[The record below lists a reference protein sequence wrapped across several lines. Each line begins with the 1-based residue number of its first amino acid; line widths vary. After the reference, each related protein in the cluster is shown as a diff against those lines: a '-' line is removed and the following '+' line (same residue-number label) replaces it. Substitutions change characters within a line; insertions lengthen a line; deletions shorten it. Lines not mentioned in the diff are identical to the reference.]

1 MLKEILLKK
10 YDSLFKDIIN
20 EYTTI
25 LKKNDVY
32 DKHLKIIIHEI
43 KEIIRAFES
52 LLVNKKNTF
61 KSIFESDDESILCSI
76 DKELFGYLKGVF
88 ENVSMLLNDKQN

>member
-10 YDSLFKDIIN
+10 YDNLFKDIIN
-20 EYTTI
+20 EYSNI
-25 LKKNDVY
+25 LKRDNHY
-32 DKHLKIIIHEI
+32 DKHQKIIIHEI

-61 KSIFESDDESILCSI
+61 KSIFESDDESILYSI
-76 DKELFGYLKGVF
+76 DKGLFGYLKGVF
-88 ENVSMLLNDKQN
+88 ENVSMLLNEKQN

>member
-61 KSIFESDDESILCSI
+61 KSIFESDDESILYFI

>member
-10 YDSLFKDIIN
+10 YDNLFKEIIDKYSN
-20 EYTTI
+20 I
-25 LKKNDVY
+25 IKRDNNY
-32 DKHLKIIIHEI
+32 DKYLRIIMHEI
-43 KEIIRAFES
+43 KTIIRAFES

-61 KSIFESDDESILCSI
+61 KSIFESDDESILYSI
-76 DKELFGYLKGVF
+76 DKGLFGYLKGIF

>member
-10 YDSLFKDIIN
+10 YDNLFKDIIN
-20 EYTTI
+20 EYSNI
-25 LKKNDVY
+25 LKRDNHY
-32 DKHLKIIIHEI
+32 DKYLRIIMHEI
-43 KEIIRAFES
+43 KTIISAFES
-52 LLVNKKNTF
+52 LLVNKQNTF
-61 KSIFESDDESILCSI
+61 KSIFESDDESILYFI